1 MPALTWIAAVGYAGA
16 AVLVAGWLIV
26 SFSPPSPRREVVEWV
41 AACGMYTA
49 LVMLFVNMTS
59 RALDE
64 GSHASVAA
72 FGFLV
77 ALFGAGLVVCLV
89 QTLLSLRGPRK
100 AQPDATH

>member
-1 MPALTWIAAVGYAGA
+1 MPDVSWIAAVGYAGA
-16 AVLVAGWLIV
+16 AVLVVGWLVV
-26 SFSPPSPRREVVEWV
+26 SFSPPSPRRDVVEWL

-59 RALDE
+59 RALDS
-64 GSHASVAA
+64 GSHGAVAA

-89 QTLLSLRGPRK
+89 QALLSLRGPRK
-100 AQPDATH
+100 VQPDATH